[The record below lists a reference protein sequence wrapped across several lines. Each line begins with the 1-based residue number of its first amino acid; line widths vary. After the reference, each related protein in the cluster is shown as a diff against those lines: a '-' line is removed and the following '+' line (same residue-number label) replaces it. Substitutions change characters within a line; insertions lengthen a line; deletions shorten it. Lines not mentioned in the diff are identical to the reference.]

1 MFHIAIC
8 DSSLTDSSKLE
19 ESLEKAA
26 EVFGENYEIEV
37 FLTTSEFFRSFETIS
52 FDLIFLEADM
62 EDGSGIETGKRI
74 REQLHNDTVQIIY
87 TAYAKNCAMK
97 LFKSRPMDFL
107 IKPLSF
113 SDVFDSLCI
122 LKRLLIKKSAYFEY
136 QAGYSLYKIPFS
148 EILYFENSKRKIN
161 ILTVQGKSSF
171 YGNMEQTARLCKAH
185 PFTQIHKSY
194 LVNADYIV
202 KYEYNQVTL
211 SDGTLLPISQPN
223 RKRIRTQR
231 LRHEQGRTSDVI

>member
-1 MFHIAIC
+1 
-8 DSSLTDSSKLE
+8 
-19 ESLEKAA
+19 
-26 EVFGENYEIEV
+26 
-37 FLTTSEFFRSFETIS
+37 
-52 FDLIFLEADM
+52 M
-62 EDGSGIETGKRI
+62 EDGRGIESGNRI
-74 REQLHNDTVQIIY
+74 REQLQNDTVQIIY
-87 TAYAKNCAMK
+87 TAYTDNYAME

-113 SDVFDSLCI
+113 SSVFDSIRI
-122 LKRLLIKKSAYFEY
+122 LKRLLIKNSAYFEY

-171 YGNMEQTARLCKAH
+171 YGNMEQTAWLCKAH
-185 PFTQIHKSY
+185 PFSQIHKSY
-194 LVNADYIV
+194 LVNGDYIV

-211 SDGTLLPISQPN
+211 SDGTILPISQPN

-231 LRHEQGRTSDVI
+231 LRLEQGRIGGVI